1 MKNYLKLLNF
11 ELNRFIN
18 LYLVLIGLTIVSQIT
33 GTIVRSKKFVSLA
46 NTAIHKDS
54 IPLDQFFE
62 YNQPMSLMNLVS
74 SGWFLIPIALAAAAL
89 LFYSFFIWYRD
100 WFGKNTFIYRLLMLP
115 TARINLFFSKL
126 SAIFLMVLGLVA
138 TQLILLPIENT
149 LIKWLVPSELRID
162 LSIRD
167 SIAFSEFLELILPS
181 SFSQFLINYGL
192 GVLFLTV
199 AFTIILFERSF
210 HFKGIFL
217 GGLFGIAAVIFFF
230 SPYFIEAL
238 LHHDYLYPIEHFTL
252 SVVLGIILMGISIWI
267 SHYLLNKKVT
277 V

>member
-33 GTIVRSKKFVSLA
+33 GTIVRSKNYISLA
-46 NTAIHKDS
+46 NTAVHKDL
-54 IPLDQFFE
+54 IPLEQFLE

-74 SGWFLIPIALAAAAL
+74 SGWFLFPIALAAAAL
-89 LFYSFFIWYRD
+89 LFYSCFIWYRD

-115 TARINLFFSKL
+115 TARINLFFSKF

-138 TQLILLPIENT
+138 TQLILFPIENT
-149 LIKWLVPSELRID
+149 LIKWLVPSEFRID
-162 LSIRD
+162 LSIRE

-181 SFSQFLINYGL
+181 SFSQLLINYGL

-217 GGLFGIAAVIFFF
+217 GGLFGIAAVILFF
-230 SPYFIEAL
+230 SPYLIEAL
-238 LHHDYLYPIEHFTL
+238 LHHDYLYPIEHFIL
-252 SVVLGIILMGISIWI
+252 EVILGIIIIGISIWT
-267 SHYLLNKKVT
+267 SSYLLNKKVT